1 MDELQI
7 RLIPQFWLPICN
19 SNKKLNKKRKF
30 NVIKP
35 SIVCIS
41 ERGHLTPLTCSIVRS
56 CSHWWSAFLGE
67 EEKWIG
73 RKWQEMFPT
82 WSEYLYSSQD
92 GNRDIFEGNWFLL
105 IRKRW
110 CFSSDPARLLIG
122 GLLWPWFGRILA
134 AFLIWLCFAL
144 AARSL
149 ALPFWSVGLWSG
161 QGVAGVG
168 TDRGGR
174 VLLWKSA
181 LHILHIFAHLTN
193 FVCKFLHC
201 FVTSYARQHLS

>member
-1 MDELQI
+1 M
-7 RLIPQFWLPICN
+7 
-19 SNKKLNKKRKF
+19 
-30 NVIKP
+30 IKP

-82 WSEYLYSSQD
+82 WSEYRYRSQD
-92 GNRDIFEGNWFLL
+92 GKRDIFEGNWFLL
-105 IRKRW
+105 IRW

-134 AFLIWLCFAL
+134 AFWSGFALLWPLVRSLFPFGRWSLVGSGGGWSWHWQRRQGPSLKVCFA
-144 AARSL
+144 
-149 ALPFWSVGLWSG
+149 
-161 QGVAGVG
+161 
-168 TDRGGR
+168 
-174 VLLWKSA
+174 
-181 LHILHIFAHLTN
+181 HFAHL
-193 FVCKFLHC
+193 C
-201 FVTSYARQHLS
+201 TSYKFCLQIFALFCD